1 MNSYIYCLEMFIACL
16 IPVLTVII
24 LIKLKTK
31 MSGEPFRKLL
41 HTIAYLCPVCI
52 MHFSDTWLTASG
64 TLAIIGIIVYPLL
77 VLVEKHPYYAKFF
90 YQRHDGE
97 VKLSMLQLF
106 LGSAFIVAVCWGLFN
121 MKYIAG
127 CAILM
132 WGPGDAAAALLG
144 KRFGRH
150 KINLPLA
157 DKKKSW
163 EGSLSFALVSFVIGC
178 IWLAYFTEM
187 SALAIIIT
195 ALITSMTGAYVELI
209 TKGGFDTVTVPVAN
223 MIMLIILSFIM

>member
-150 KINLPLA
+150 KINLPLRFMYHFPWPFRPHRRA
-157 DKKKSW
+157 LCFSGFNCNPGKQSAETGKCISVGTNRRGKIFFKP
-163 EGSLSFALVSFVIGC
+163 EGSDEGYIH
-178 IWLAYFTEM
+178 
-187 SALAIIIT
+187 
-195 ALITSMTGAYVELI
+195 
-209 TKGGFDTVTVPVAN
+209 
-223 MIMLIILSFIM
+223 

>member
-16 IPVLTVII
+16 IPVLAMLI

-41 HTIAYLCPVCI
+41 HTIAYMCPVYI
-52 MHFSDTWLTASG
+52 MHFSDTWMTASV
-64 TLAIIGIIVYPLL
+64 TLAIIGIVVYPLL

-90 YQRHDGE
+90 YQRRDGE
-97 VKLSMLQLF
+97 VKVSMLQLF
-106 LGSAFIVAVCWGLFN
+106 LGSAFIVAVCWGIFN

-178 IWLAYFTEM
+178 IWLTYFTEM
-187 SALAIIIT
+187 SALSVIIT
-195 ALITSMTGAYVELI
+195 ALVTSIAGAYTELI
-209 TKGGFDTVTVPVAN
+209 TKGGFDTITVPTAN
-223 MIMLIILSFIM
+223 MIMLLILSFIM